1 MTDQLRAQLAETIG
15 SPPKVNRQ
23 VLEGVCRL
31 IAEQEPDLREDLIA
45 YAAELLRPG
54 DELRQRAMAD
64 ALAGKVR
71 QECTRTRPPVRG
83 LVISLDGT
91 VPDPQGDGPAA

>member
-31 IAEQEPDLREDLIA
+31 IAAQEPDRREDLIA
-45 YAAELLRPG
+45 HAAGLLCAG
-54 DELRQRAMAD
+54 DELRQKAMRD
-64 ALAGKVR
+64 ALDRQVR
-71 QECTRTRPPVRG
+71 QECTRTMP
-83 LVISLDGT
+83 SAS
-91 VPDPQGDGPAA
+91 PQGDGSEA